1 MRDKRPRNA
10 NGQEH
15 GFWQTYVGFL
25 KEFSVHFIDGKPMG
39 YLEYNNVYHPKQ
51 NTKKYYAR

>member
-15 GFWQTYVGFL
+15 GFWQTYVGVL
-25 KEFSVHFIDGKPMG
+25 KEFSIHFIDGKPMG
-39 YLEYNNVYHPKQ
+39 YLEHNNVYHSKQ
-51 NTKKYYAR
+51 NTRAYYAR